1 MYVLSNKKVN
11 YFIMEGKDTF
21 KFKLDYYYEE
31 IARSLNMDSS
41 ILLDCLRERDIIS
54 QEEEEWIWEGDVIS
68 IVMEEKRIREEEEWI
83 RKAEI
88 RRADSYILRW
98 CYTLQNKW
106 DPLTRKKEQLQRD
119 RQSLV

>member
-1 MYVLSNKKVN
+1 
-11 YFIMEGKDTF
+11 MEGKDTF

-31 IARSLNMDSS
+31 TARSLNMDSS

-54 QEEEEWIWEGDVIS
+54 QEEEEWIREGDVIS

-88 RRADSYILRW
+88 RRTDSYILPW
-98 CYTLQNKW
+98 WYTLQNKW
-106 DPLTRKKEQLQRD
+106 DPLRRKKEQLQRD